1 MSTVKQAIEVGAPLH
16 AVYEQLSHFENY
28 PQFMSGVQE
37 VTQLSS
43 TKTHWIMDLDGERRE
58 FDAQITECRTDELV
72 SWRAT
77 NGPAFSEIITLKP
90 MTAERTQIVAQMDAD
105 VAALMPSDRH
115 AQDSLSRRLKADLTS
130 FKRLMENSGFSPHQA
145 SGIPLATTMGRAGTN
160 AGMNVGLNKTY
171 GGNEPGITTAGTLSE
186 SLTRP
191 TLGPGS
197 GIGTRAKASRGNQKT
212 VSPSPAIMRNR
223 RAEPITQPA
232 GRISAA
238 KPAETIDETTGATAG
253 ATLGATASV
262 VASTGPSTATAAV
275 TGGTRRAGEGVGGG
289 GAGPD
294 TTIDLAAVDTD
305 TERMPKNDKRGNRKS

>member
-28 PQFMSGVQE
+28 SQFMSGVQE

-58 FDAQITECRTDELV
+58 FDAQITECRPDELV
-72 SWRAT
+72 AWRAT
-77 NGPAFSEIITLKP
+77 NGPAFSEVITLRP
-90 MTAERTQIVAQMDAD
+90 MTDERTEIIAQMDAD

-130 FKRLMENSGFSPHQA
+130 FKRLMENAGFSPHQA

-160 AGMNVGLNKTY
+160 AGMNVGLNQTF
-171 GGNEPGITTAGTLSE
+171 GGNEPGVTTAGTLSE

-197 GIGTRAKASRGNQKT
+197 GMDDRARNSRGNQKT
-212 VSPSPAIMRNR
+212 VSPSPALMRNR
-223 RAEPITQPA
+223 RSESITQPA
-232 GRISAA
+232 GRIAA
-238 KPAETIDETTGATAG
+238 AAPEETVDEDNGP
-253 ATLGATASV
+253 TASI
-262 VASTGPSTATAAV
+262 VAGTGPSTVTAAV
-275 TGGTRRAGEGVGGG
+275 TSGTRRAGEGVGGG
-289 GAGPD
+289 GVGTDP
-294 TTIDLAAVDTD
+294 TIDLAAADTD
-305 TERMPKNDKRGNRKS
+305 ADRMPRNDKRGNSRI

>member
-72 SWRAT
+72 AWRAT
-77 NGPAFSEIITLKP
+77 NGPAFSEVITLKP

-145 SGIPLATTMGRAGTN
+145 AGIPLATTMGRAGTN
-160 AGMNVGLNKTY
+160 AGMNVGLNKTF
-171 GGNEPGITTAGTLSE
+171 GGNEPGVTTAGTLSE
-186 SLTRP
+186 SLTQP
-191 TLGPGS
+191 MLGPGS
-197 GIGTRAKASRGNQKT
+197 GMGSRANASRGNQRD
-212 VSPSPAIMRNR
+212 VSPTPAMMRNR
-223 RAEPITQPA
+223 RSEQITQPA
-232 GRISAA
+232 GRVSAA
-238 KPAETIDETTGATAG
+238 SPAETIDEDT
-253 ATLGATASV
+253 GATASV
-262 VASTGPSTATAAV
+262 IATTGPSTATAAV
-275 TGGTRRAGEGVGGG
+275 TGGTRRAGEGVGGSG
-289 GAGPD
+289 MGPD
-294 TTIDLAAVDTD
+294 TSIDLAAADTD
-305 TERMPKNDKRGNRKS
+305 SDRIPTNDKRGNSRT

>member
-43 TKTHWIMDLDGERRE
+43 TKTHWIMDLDGQRRE
-58 FDAQITECRTDELV
+58 FDAQITECRPDELV
-72 SWRAT
+72 AWRAT
-77 NGPAFSEIITLKP
+77 NGPAFSEVITLKP
-90 MTAERTQIVAQMDAD
+90 MTAERTQIIAQMDAD

-130 FKRLMENSGFSPHQA
+130 FKRLMENAGFSPHQA
-145 SGIPLATTMGRAGTN
+145 SGVPLATTMGRAGTN

-191 TLGPGS
+191 TIGSGS
-197 GIGTRAKASRGNQKT
+197 GIGASTKRGNQRSAT
-212 VSPSPAIMRNR
+212 PSPAIMRNR
-223 RAEPITQPA
+223 RPEPITQPA

-238 KPAETIDETTGATAG
+238 KPAETAGTTEATTTGATASTVS
-253 ATLGATASV
+253 A
-262 VASTGPSTATAAV
+262 TGPTTATTAA
-275 TGGTRRAGEGVGGG
+275 TGGTRRAGEGISGGM
-289 GAGPD
+289 GAD
-294 TTIDLAAVDTD
+294 STIDLAAADDV
-305 TERMPKNDKRGNRKS
+305 TERVPKNGRRTPKQP